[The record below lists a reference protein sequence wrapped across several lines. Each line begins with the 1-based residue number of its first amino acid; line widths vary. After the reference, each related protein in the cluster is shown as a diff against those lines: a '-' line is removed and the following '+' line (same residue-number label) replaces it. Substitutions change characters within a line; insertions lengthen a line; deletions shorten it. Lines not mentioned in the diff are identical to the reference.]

1 MRHQP
6 RTIIDLMRTGS
17 EARTAPR
24 RARLWG
30 TDHGVGVFGV
40 DVRNRIPSGHAYGF
54 FYVHVR
60 DARTTLD
67 NAPSRVHDRGAR
79 AMGNANCASESN
91 TSRPS

>member
-40 DVRNRIPSGHAYGF
+40 DSGLSGHAYG